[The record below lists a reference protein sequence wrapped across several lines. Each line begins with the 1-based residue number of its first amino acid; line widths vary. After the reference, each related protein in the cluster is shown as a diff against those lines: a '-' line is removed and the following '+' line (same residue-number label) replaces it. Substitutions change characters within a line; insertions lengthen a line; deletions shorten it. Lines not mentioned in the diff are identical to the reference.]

1 MRAAVALLA
10 ALVLLVAAFAA
21 LVPATLVDARVAAL
35 TRDRVRLAQASGTVW
50 SGEGQLCEAAG
61 RWCIPV
67 AWTLQPA
74 ALLRGALD
82 VTLVPR
88 ADAPTRGG
96 VVAQDGTL
104 ALRDVHLEVPAAAIE
119 SAWKRS
125 PVPQFEGNLVL
136 DAPAFR
142 SDGARS
148 DGALDLRWQR
158 ARAGLAGT
166 AMDLGTVEAH
176 ARGTEGGVTVDL
188 GNHGGDVAI
197 TGVFRITPQAYA
209 LDATLT
215 PATTLAPALALL
227 VRSLGTPAP
236 DGSVHVTWQGP
247 R

>member
-1 MRAAVALLA
+1 MRAAVVLA

-21 LVPATLVDARVAAL
+21 LAPATLVDARVAAL

-50 SGEGQLCEAAG
+50 SGEGRLCEAAG

-67 AWTLQPA
+67 AWRVEPA
-74 ALLRGALD
+74 ALFRGALD

-88 ADAPTRGG
+88 ADATTRGA
-96 VVAQDGTL
+96 VVAHDGTL
-104 ALRDVHLEVPAAAIE
+104 ALRDVHVELPAAAIE

-125 PVPQFEGNLVL
+125 PAPQFEGDLVV

-142 SDGARS
+142 SDGTRS
-148 DGALDLRWQR
+148 DGALDVRWQR
-158 ARAGLAGT
+158 ARAGLAGA

-176 ARGTEGGVTVDL
+176 ARGTQDGVTVDL
-188 GNHGGDVAI
+188 GNQGGDVAI
-197 TGVFRITPQAYA
+197 AGVFRITPQAYA

-215 PATTLAPALALL
+215 PAATLAPPLALL

-236 DGSVHVTWQGP
+236 NGSIHVTWQGP